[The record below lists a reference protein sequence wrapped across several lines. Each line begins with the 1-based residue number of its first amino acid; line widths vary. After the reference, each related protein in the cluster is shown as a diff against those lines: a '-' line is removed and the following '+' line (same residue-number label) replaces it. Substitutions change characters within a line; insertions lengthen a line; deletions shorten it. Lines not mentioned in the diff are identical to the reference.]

1 MADEVKKAK
10 TKEQIAKLEQL
21 QDLILDDMIDA
32 VKNNRATATDR
43 ATIIRLLQSNGW
55 DLDPSKLRSQEQAHV
70 EETIRRRPVGRR
82 DRRAETQSDLSVLT

>member
-55 DLDPSKLRSQEQAHV
+55 DLDPSKLGDGDLKSKLTSKKRFDEDLSA
-70 EETIRRRPVGRR
+70 EETGERRLK
-82 DRRAETQSDLSVLT
+82 AI